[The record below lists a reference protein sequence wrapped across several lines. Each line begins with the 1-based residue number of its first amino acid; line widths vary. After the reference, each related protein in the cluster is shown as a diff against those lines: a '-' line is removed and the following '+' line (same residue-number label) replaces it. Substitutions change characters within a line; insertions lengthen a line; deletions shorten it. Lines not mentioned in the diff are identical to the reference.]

1 MILDSLFLALKLKRT
16 TTMEII
22 LKKDVENLG
31 LEFDTVNVKPG
42 YARNFLI
49 PQGFALLAT
58 PKNKAQLEATL
69 ESRKEE
75 EAKLVSAANAVVDQL
90 KKTSV
95 TIPAKVGTGDK
106 LFGSINNADLAAALE
121 KAGVSVDK
129 KYIKI
134 PGNTIKRTGKF
145 SAVVRLHRNVEYNY
159 EFDIVSDAPVV
170 EAAPAKKEEA
180 KSEEA

>member
-1 MILDSLFLALKLKRT
+1 
-16 TTMEII
+16 MEII

-49 PQGFALLAT
+49 PQGIAVLAT
-58 PKNKAQLEATL
+58 PKNKTALEATL

-75 EAKLVSAANAVVDQL
+75 EAKLVAEANAKVDQL
-90 KKTSV
+90 KKTAI
-95 TIPAKVGTGDK
+95 TIATKVGTGDK
-106 LFGSINNADLAAALE
+106 LFGSINNANLSEELA
-121 KAGVSVDK
+121 KAGVEIDR

-145 SAVVRLHRNVEYNY
+145 SALIRLHRNVEYNY
-159 EFDIVSDAPVV
+159 EFDIVSDAPVEV
-170 EAAPAKKEEA
+170 APKAAPAPKKEEETPA
-180 KSEEA
+180 EEA

>member
-1 MILDSLFLALKLKRT
+1 
-16 TTMEII
+16 MEII

-49 PQGFALLAT
+49 PQGYALLAT
-58 PKNKAQLEATL
+58 PKNKAALEATL

-75 EAKLVSAANAVVDQL
+75 EAKLIAAANAKVEQL
-90 KKTSV
+90 KKTNV
-95 TIPAKVGTGDK
+95 IIAAKTGSGDK
-106 LFGSINNADLAAALE
+106 LFGSVNNANLSEELA
-121 KAGVSVDK
+121 KAGVDIDR

-145 SAVVRLHRNVEYNY
+145 TAVIRLHRTVEYNY
-159 EFDIVSDAPVV
+159 EFEVVSDAPVA
-170 EAAPAKKEEA
+170 EAPKAESKTEESA
-180 KSEEA
+180 EA

>member
-1 MILDSLFLALKLKRT
+1 
-16 TTMEII
+16 MEII

-75 EAKLVSAANAVVDQL
+75 EAKLVAAANGVVDQL
-90 KKTSV
+90 KKTSI
-95 TIPAKVGTGDK
+95 TIPAKVGAGDK
-106 LFGSINNADLAAALE
+106 LFGSINNADLAAALA
-121 KAGVSVDK
+121 KAGVVVDK

-145 SAVVRLHRNVEYNY
+145 TAKVRPHRNVEFDY
-159 EFDIVSDAPVV
+159 EFEVVSDAVT
-170 EAAPAKKEEA
+170 EEV